1 MTTSTN
7 TVDTA
12 TVTYQVGAGR
22 YPYRGEGGERMSFEE
37 AVTYLHTVGVRTSE
51 AHRRLEMIEVTAIRD
66 APTPRIEW
74 VSGAQGLLYRLEG
87 ADPQKRDQVTVR
99 LVSEWRMTHGEAAD
113 LLDRAPQ
120 ARPKS

>member
-1 MTTSTN
+1 MNSTN
-7 TVDTA
+7 TVD

-22 YPYRGEGGERMSFEE
+22 YPYRGPNGERMCLDE

-74 VSGAQGLLYRLEG
+74 VSGGAQGLLYRLEG
-87 ADPQKRDQVTVR
+87 ADPQKRDQVVFR
-99 LVSEWRMTHGEAAD
+99 LVSEWRLTHGEAAL

-120 ARPKS
+120 ALPRS